1 MVQIRI
7 IEFEHFLVN
16 FENYPLLFSSF
27 PLSFYFLLHIHIYP
41 WVELS
46 YMYSGSCIQKINGKP
61 VELKQGQ
68 TLLLDLQTIH
78 EIPVLAD
85 DQILLN
91 IFIRKEYLNVSFFNR
106 FSHKIVL
113 KYIEEHYQTLTLQE
127 LSALFCLNPDYLSR
141 LLKNRTGQSFQAL
154 VTSQRMSV
162 AKQHQNVT
170 FFYKKFAALC
180 GCSPGE
186 YRKAGQS

>member
-1 MVQIRI
+1 MLIWTRFIQEYFCELFDPSECAEDVKSS
-7 IEFEHFLVN
+7 
-16 FENYPLLFSSF
+16 LFS
-27 PLSFYFLLHIHIYP
+27 LILM
-41 WVELS
+41 ELIDI
-46 YMYSGSCIQKINGKP
+46 CRHTAAALALKP
-61 VELKQGQ
+61 QG
-68 TLLLDLQTIH
+68 DL
-78 EIPVLAD
+78 VLP
-85 DQILLN
+85 
-91 IFIRKEYLNVSFFNR
+91 
-106 FSHKIVL
+106 VL

-141 LLKNRTGQSFQAL
+141 LLKTRTGQSFQAL

-162 AKQHQNVT
+162 AKHHQNVT

>member
-1 MVQIRI
+1 MLIWTRFIQEYFCELFDPSECAEDVKSS
-7 IEFEHFLVN
+7 
-16 FENYPLLFSSF
+16 LFS
-27 PLSFYFLLHIHIYP
+27 LILM
-41 WVELS
+41 ELIDI
-46 YMYSGSCIQKINGKP
+46 CRHTAAALALKP
-61 VELKQGQ
+61 QG
-68 TLLLDLQTIH
+68 DL
-78 EIPVLAD
+78 VLP
-85 DQILLN
+85 
-91 IFIRKEYLNVSFFNR
+91 
-106 FSHKIVL
+106 VL

-141 LLKNRTGQSFQAL
+141 LLKTRTGQSFQAL

-162 AKQHQNVT
+162 AKQLLANSSLSVEEIAHRAGYQNVT